1 MVRLLTL
8 LLLSAALMVVNSS
21 CTLSDILLS
30 NTDCLPPQAADTSFV
45 PLPPFELHLQLISQN
60 EDEVIGVY
68 LKNVLEYY
76 LNYTLAQ
83 FDDGFDDD
91 DGFDSGGFAYAVVT
105 DIEQSEQVIQQQTAK
120 IWSFSVTAGVYYQ
133 LSPGGWIFSSTPT
146 SMEALDRVKSVVEE
160 QSDDQKGT
168 ISTLF
173 GQVVEK
179 FYQDDELQVLST
191 KVLYSED
198 SESNASVDTTTSSPS
213 LRPTREP
220 SQKPSNNPTKRPS
233 KQPTHAPT
241 NYPTTLAPTPEPTAE
256 PSESINPTVAPTPNP
271 STKQPT
277 LVQLATMTPVTME
290 TDVPTQSAFKLPTPL
305 PTSNYELAVTY
316 TSPSPTMIMN
326 DEIELLPTLS
336 PSYQISNIADDAT
349 VGARAS
355 NVNKNRTQLEES
367 FNQALLQASSLINNQ
382 STIIASSALAGA
394 FLLLVLVSGAFFV
407 SRRTRTKVEMTGD
420 KDIPLHTRSDEEWKD
435 DMLSNGIDVETGAS
449 MAITYTEENQVGGL
463 DEDLN
468 ENEDYAMKKIDDMVN
483 QRLHSPISPQVPM
496 QLNNKSALSTSTE
509 KSYDAD
515 FLIGQYD
522 EEKVAAK
529 EMARELFLTQD
540 DSIDLDV
547 FEGAGFALDDISNVD
562 DDMNVEGAS
571 LEYSESDAP
580 NHEHQTKTHP
590 VITSANI
597 VSPVSLP
604 GRRSQTQPNIN
615 PSENDVTIISD
626 GDSLPGLEDD
636 DNSSDVL
643 EVIKGNASSWTR
655 FITECTPTSIIRDLV
670 LPNENAWD
678 FDDASIGTQ
687 DLDEVPV

>member
-1 MVRLLTL
+1 MVQLLTL

-60 EDEVIGVY
+60 EDEVIGGY

-105 DIEQSEQVIQQQTAK
+105 DIEQSGQVIQQQTAK
-120 IWSFSVTAGVYYQ
+120 VWSFSVTAGVYYQ

-198 SESNASVDTTTSSPS
+198 SESNASVDT

-241 NYPTTLAPTPEPTAE
+241 NYLYPTTLAPTPEPTAE

-277 LVQLATMTPVTME
+277 LVKLATMTPVTME

-349 VGARAS
+349 VGARVS

-394 FLLLVLVSGAFFV
+394 FLLLVFVSGAFFV

-435 DMLSNGIDVETGAS
+435 DMLSNGIDVETSAS
-449 MAITYTEENQVGGL
+449 MAITSTEENQVGGL
-463 DEDLN
+463 SIDEDLN

-483 QRLHSPISPQVPM
+483 QRQHSPISPRIPM

-547 FEGAGFALDDISNVD
+547 FEGAGFALDDNVD
-562 DDMNVEGAS
+562 DDMDVEGAS

-580 NHEHQTKTHP
+580 NHEHQTNTHP
-590 VITSANI
+590 VFTSANI
-597 VSPVSLP
+597 VSPMSLP
-604 GRRSQTQPNIN
+604 GRRSQSQPNIN

-636 DNSSDVL
+636 DNSSAVL

-655 FITECTPTSIIRDLV
+655 FITECAPTSIIRDLV
-670 LPNENAWD
+670 LPNENDWD